1 MKPVSLS
8 MRLGLTVSILGALLV
23 VFLAVLA
30 FFALTHELDKLAKNS
45 LINKMEQV
53 EHSLSLYDD
62 TADVNSKPHSLLDQ
76 VMGHDNLNLTIY
88 DLKNL
93 RTPLLKFGPG
103 LSDPRTELKAATAA
117 VDKVSY
123 STNSDG
129 EGRHFLTAS
138 KLIPL
143 KNGVSVPV
151 LLSMDCAN
159 DEALLSAYLRSTVIA
174 LPLLLILIGASAW
187 AVVQQGLSPLREFR
201 KVAAMISA
209 QDLNHRLSVVKM
221 PQELSEL
228 AHGINFMLH
237 RLDSGI
243 QQLSQFSDDLA
254 HELRSPIT
262 NLMGKAQVT
271 LSRERP
277 AEEYKAVLESCTE
290 ELGRVTRIV
299 SDMLFLAQ
307 VSHPA
312 ALVPFEII
320 TLEDEAFKVV
330 DLFSLSAE
338 EKRITLNVT
347 GTGKTIGDRLMIQ
360 RAISNLL
367 SNAIRHCPAGQSIS
381 IVIENYAKQVS
392 LLVGNPGAGIEPQ
405 HLLHLFDRFYRIDTS
420 RSRAEGGTGLGLA
433 IVRSIMSLHQGTADV
448 QSMPGSM
455 TVFRLSFPNLDGQTT
470 WQQARKVQG

>member
-159 DEALLSAYLRSTVIA
+159 DEALLSAYLRSTIIA

-433 IVRSIMSLHQGTADV
+433 IVRSIMNLHQGTADV

-470 WQQARKVQG
+470 WQQARKV

>member
-103 LSDPRTELKAATAA
+103 LSDPRTEFKAATAA

-159 DEALLSAYLRSTVIA
+159 DEALLSAYLRSTIIA

-312 ALVPFEII
+312 ALVPFETI

-433 IVRSIMSLHQGTADV
+433 IVRSIMNLHQGTADV

-470 WQQARKVQG
+470 WQQARKV